1 MQPLTRTNV
10 NVRVFGFCRNVTFQ
24 TFIPATGLC
33 IRGALLCLVK
43 HVEAVCMYKSQETY
57 LGCLFFDGSESFY

>member
-10 NVRVFGFCRNVTFQ
+10 NVRVCGFCRNVTFQ

-43 HVEAVCMYKSQETY
+43 HVEAVCMSSIS
-57 LGCLFFDGSESFY
+57 GNIFGLFVF

>member
-33 IRGALLCLVK
+33 IRGALTVFG
-43 HVEAVCMYKSQETY
+43 EAC
-57 LGCLFFDGSESFY
+57 